1 MNEEGAMMQATA
13 SDRWQ
18 QVLAYPFRD
27 PKWGNKLLMGSAVLF
42 AGFIVPVV
50 PWLFVM
56 GYFARILRQ
65 TIADGEWRLPEWDEW
80 GQMLGDGLRLF
91 GVSLVYS
98 LPAIVLMVVA
108 FGLWLAPTFM
118 PFFAPTADESQVGT
132 WVAGMFGAMA
142 LSWVVMGLAMLLMLV
157 ALLFQPPAMAHM
169 VAKGSF
175 GAAFRVREWW
185 RIVRA
190 SRAGFA
196 LAYVIV
202 LGLGMV
208 AYSATTA
215 LYMTL
220 VLCFLMPFVLAPLEV
235 YVVTIAGAVF
245 GEAYRTGANRLISD
259 EQPALDPGNG

>member
-1 MNEEGAMMQATA
+1 MQEAI

-27 PKWGNKLLMGSAVLF
+27 PRWGSKLLVGSAVML

-50 PWLFVM
+50 PGLFLM

-65 TIADGEWRLPEWDEW
+65 AIAGGEWRLPEWDEW
-80 GQMLGDGLRLF
+80 GQMLTDGLKLF

-108 FGLWLAPTFM
+108 FGLWFAPSFM
-118 PFFAPTADESQVGT
+118 PFFAPMVDESQVGT

-142 LSWVVMGLAMLLMLV
+142 LGWVVMGLATLFMLV
-157 ALLFQPPAMAHM
+157 ALLFQPPAMVHM
-169 VAKGSF
+169 MAKGPF
-175 GAAFRVREWW
+175 GAAFRIKEWW

-190 SRAGFA
+190 NWAGFA

-202 LGLGMV
+202 MGLGMV
-208 AYSATTA
+208 AYSATMV

-235 YVVTIAGAVF
+235 YVLMIAGAVF
-245 GEAYRTGANRLISD
+245 GEAYRTGANRLVSG
-259 EQPALDPGNG
+259 EPLAVEPENG